1 MLRIT
6 AIGAGAVDYLI
17 RGSGC
22 CADREH
28 DHQLDAGREHAVEHA
43 HERTAGEPARGRG
56 AARYFGSA
64 VEHGEPAGRW
74 GGRGAA
80 GMFGV
85 EVGAEASEDAVRAAF
100 GRLEDPATGESLG
113 RAPRKFRTTEERV
126 AAATAA
132 MTADTTPEQRR
143 QVELAAAADGRK
155 AVAYYDCT
163 FSPSKSVSVYY
174 AALLAAGDVEG
185 AARVAAAHDRA
196 VERAMAY
203 AEDHVAYTRTGYHGR
218 TVDGRSVGRYEA
230 GEGLV
235 WTKWRHSTNRESEPQ
250 LHTHVAVLN
259 RLRTL
264 SDGVIRALDGRG
276 FRPVK
281 EAMATAY
288 ERAMEEELVRDQ
300 GVVFADRPDGKA
312 REIVGVDPQLCAEA
326 STRRA
331 QTLARTE
338 ELTAQY
344 VARNGREPDAAAR
357 KAILHDAAMST
368 RKPKEGVAGPAA
380 VAAWGAHG
388 DRAGRLVATLE
399 AVADAAEHAAA
410 VGHPDVV
417 SGLRL
422 DPRVPEQRAALL
434 AAAVADVQHEY
445 ATWTVGNLVAAID
458 RRIAAVP
465 DEAAGD
471 GRPAYL
477 EALAREAVEP
487 GNGYGVALLTAPDPV
502 AVPAELRR
510 PQDGR
515 SIFRPHIDERYAT
528 FEQLAAEERIVAG
541 ARQLTAPSIAGP
553 ELELLRVELAAAG
566 LGADQVNAVAGIVSS
581 GRAGDVLIGPAGTG
595 KSYTVAA
602 LAQAWSERVG
612 GRVLGLATTEI
623 ATQNLVADGVP
634 AMNTARFLAAY
645 EPGPDGQPARER
657 VGRGDLFVV
666 DEAGMSST
674 AELSRISR
682 IVAEGGGKLVYTGD
696 QAQLTSVGAG
706 GMLSLLVGDNG
717 AHELAEVHRFAHGWE
732 AEASLRLRAGDTSVI
747 PEYEDRGRL
756 HGGSA
761 EQMQAAAMR
770 AWLADTIDGK
780 ESLLIVGTNEAA
792 AQLSREIRDE
802 LVRYGHVA
810 PEPLMELG
818 RRTGRVEVSV
828 GDRVQARQVDRSIRV
843 DGGQHVANRA
853 VYTVLGVDEDGAL
866 RVRGADG
873 GIAHLPRSYVAEHL
887 TLAYASTVHA
897 AQGRTVDT
905 SHALLDE
912 AAAREAA
919 YVALSRGREAN
930 HAYLVAQRDPDAH
943 QAERLDSTAAARLA
957 GVLGNVEAQHAAE
970 VERRIGARDGASLAW
985 IGTQWDEVSRDSAR
999 ARYVEQLGQVLDADA
1014 VAALTAEPGWPRLVR
1029 AVREAELAG
1038 HNSAALLTAA
1048 VEGRPLADAEQ
1059 VSDVLRYRVRVLAG
1073 DRTPEQQVE
1082 VGQWTA
1088 LAPPVDGPVGQFA
1101 HELAVLAEDRQAEL
1115 GQQLLHAP
1123 PAWAVEQLGPVPS
1136 EADVAL
1142 DDTMQLDAATEGEPA
1157 PAEAVEQQ
1165 RHGVLDV
1172 VRAHVDAWAEQVG
1185 ERVEAARTAW
1195 ARRAGAVAAYRE
1207 LRGISEDATSIGAAP
1222 SREQEFHRRLWSAA
1236 AAALGISDGRSPDP
1250 GAVDYRTMSDA
1261 DLYQVRERWTREQAW
1276 APAYVA
1282 DEMRSAY
1289 TLAREYGEDA
1299 ALAGARLAQL
1309 EPDDPAWEQTA
1320 AQLER
1325 SERLAE
1331 LTLERARQLDEI
1343 HHSRGGWYETT
1354 EPARA
1359 GDELARAELE
1369 RRGLPAQREL
1379 VVGEQLE
1386 LFDPTDLGVDDVHA
1400 DVERQAEVRDDVE
1413 VQQTAPQL
1421 DAADGADPERQAE
1434 PEQHPEREA
1443 VVEQEPAV
1451 APQPDIQLDGPE
1463 HGVDEPEL
1471 HHVDD
1476 PRAAELAVEPDD
1488 VELEQQHDEPA
1499 IEAAAAVDAAQA
1511 LEPERAEPDV
1521 EQARAEEPAVVGE
1534 PEFEQLALLEVERDV
1549 AAEVAAQPL
1558 HTPEPTPEPDPA
1570 VEQARSDAAAAE
1582 RERQEQ
1588 ARITLAEARRQ
1599 AEAADAQRQA
1609 REAAATADAALERAR
1624 QNVQAAQEALAEQA
1638 RREEDERREQLIRWH
1653 EQDRAAELDQGRD
1666 DGPSLSR
1673 DY

>member
-6 AIGAGAVDYLI
+6 AIGGGAVDYLI

-22 CADREH
+22 CADRGHEH
-28 DHQLDAGREHAVEHA
+28 DHGQQLDAGREATLRQG
-43 HERTAGEPARGRG
+43 HERAHVRTAEGAEQDRSHERG

-80 GMFGV
+80 GLFGV

-100 GRLEDPATGESLG
+100 GRLEDPTSGESLG
-113 RAPRKFRTTEERV
+113 RAPRKFKTTAERV
-126 AAATAA
+126 TAATAAATAA
-132 MTADTTPEQRR
+132 AGADITPEQRR
-143 QVELAAAADGRK
+143 QLELAAANDGRK

-163 FSPSKSVSVYY
+163 FSPPKSVSVYY
-174 AALLAAGDVEG
+174 AALLAAGDTDG

-203 AEDHVAYTRTGYHGR
+203 AEDHVGYVRSGYHGR
-218 TVDGRSVGRYEA
+218 TQDGRSVGRYEA
-230 GEGLV
+230 GEGLI

-288 ERAMEEELVRDQ
+288 ERALEEELVAEQ
-300 GVVFADRPDGKA
+300 GVVIADRADGKA

-331 QTLARTE
+331 QTLARAE

-344 VARNGREPDAAAR
+344 VDRNGREPDAAAR

-368 RKPKEGVAGPAA
+368 RKAKEGVAGPAA
-380 VAAWGAHG
+380 VAAWGSQG
-388 DRAGRLVATLE
+388 DRAARLVATLE

-417 SGLRL
+417 SGLRF
-422 DPRVPEQRAALL
+422 DPQVPEQRRALL
-434 AAAVADVQHEY
+434 AAAIADVQHEY

-465 DEAAGD
+465 DEAAGA

-477 EALAREAVEP
+477 EGLAREAVEP
-487 GNGYGVALLTAPDPV
+487 GNGHGVALLTAPDPV
-502 AVPAELRR
+502 EVPAELRR

-528 FEQLAAEERIVAG
+528 FEQLATEERIVVG
-541 ARQLTAPSIAGP
+541 ARQLTAPRIAGP

-566 LGADQVNAVAGIVSS
+566 LGADQVEAVAGIVSS

-595 KSYTVAA
+595 KSYTVSA
-602 LAQAWSERVG
+602 LADVWSERVG
-612 GRVLGLATTEI
+612 RRVLGLATTEI
-623 ATQNLVADGVP
+623 ATQNLAADGVP
-634 AMNTARFLAAY
+634 AMNTARFLALY
-645 EPGPDGQPARER
+645 GQGPDGEEPRHR

-666 DEAGMSST
+666 DEAGMSGTTELAPIYDIVT
-674 AELSRISR
+674 A
-682 IVAEGGGKLVYTGD
+682 GGGKLVYTGD
-696 QAQLTSVGAG
+696 DAQLTSVGAG
-706 GMLSLLVGDNG
+706 GMLALLVNDNG
-717 AHELAEVHRFAHGWE
+717 AHKLEQVRRFRNEWE
-732 AEASLRLRAGDTSVI
+732 AEASLRLRTGDTSVI

-756 HGGSA
+756 QGGSA

-780 ESLLIVGTNEAA
+780 ESLLIVGTNDAA

-802 LVRYGHVA
+802 LVRYGVVEQA
-810 PEPLMELG
+810 PIAQLG
-818 RRTGRVEVSV
+818 SRASEVEISV

-853 VYTVLGVDEDGAL
+853 VYTVLGRGDDGTVLA
-866 RVRGADG
+866 RGADG
-873 GIAHLPRSYVAEHL
+873 GVAHLPPTYLDQHV
-887 TLAYASTVHA
+887 TLAYASTVNA

-930 HAYLVAQRDPDAH
+930 YAYLVAQRDPDAH
-943 QAERLDSTAAARLA
+943 APERLDSTAAARMA
-957 GVLGNVEAQHAAE
+957 GVLGNVEARHAAE
-970 VERRIGARDGASLAW
+970 TERRIGARDGASLAW
-985 IGTQWDEVSRDSAR
+985 IGTQWDEVSKDSAR
-999 ARYVEQLGQVLDADA
+999 ARYTEALGQVLDPDA
-1014 VAALTAEPGWPRLVR
+1014 VSALTAEAGWPRLVR

-1038 HNSAALLTAA
+1038 HNSETLLASA
-1048 VEGRPLADAEQ
+1048 VAGRPLTDAEQ
-1059 VSDVLRYRVRVLAG
+1059 VSDVLRYRIRALAG
-1073 DRTPEQQVE
+1073 DRNAEQQVD
-1082 VGQWTA
+1082 VGAWTA
-1088 LAPPVDGPVGQFA
+1088 LAPPVDGPVGQFS
-1101 HELAVLAEDRQAEL
+1101 HELAVLAEDRQHEL
-1115 GQQLLHAP
+1115 GQAALDAP
-1123 PAWAVEQLGPVPS
+1123 PVWALAQLGPVPS
-1136 EADVAL
+1136 YEEL
-1142 DDTMQLDAATEGEPA
+1142 AA
-1157 PAEAVEQQ
+1157 Q
-1165 RHGVLDV
+1165 
-1172 VRAHVDAWAEQVG
+1172 VDAGQQVPV
-1185 ERVEAARTAW
+1185 EAIDAVAAARVEW
-1195 ARRAGAVAAYRE
+1195 GQRAGAVAAYRE
-1207 LRGISEDATSIGAAP
+1207 LRGIAEDATSIGAAP
-1222 SREQEFHRRLWSAA
+1222 SREEEFHRQLWTQAA
-1236 AAALGISDGRSPDP
+1236 TALGIGGDGADA
-1250 GAVDYRTMSDA
+1250 GAVDYRTMGDV

-1282 DEMRSAY
+1282 EEMRAAY
-1289 TLAREYGEDA
+1289 QLGREYTEDA

-1309 EPDDPAWEQTA
+1309 EPDDPAWEQSA
-1320 AQLER
+1320 EQLER

-1331 LTLERARQLDEI
+1331 LTLERARQLDDI
-1343 HHSRGGWYETT
+1343 HHSRGGWYDAT
-1354 EPARA
+1354 EPDRA

-1369 RRGLPAQREL
+1369 RRGLPPQREFDR
-1379 VVGEQLE
+1379 GEQLE
-1386 LFDPTDLGVDDVHA
+1386 LFDPADLRVEADVDANVHA
-1400 DVERQAEVRDDVE
+1400 EVEIAVGVERQTEVPDEIEVREDVQLDLVGVDAE
-1413 VQQTAPQL
+1413 RLVEDQAEREDVVEQGVVVEREPDVQL
-1421 DAADGADPERQAE
+1421 DAPERVIDE
-1434 PEQHPEREA
+1434 PEPQLLD
-1443 VVEQEPAV
+1443 EPR
-1451 APQPDIQLDGPE
+1451 
-1463 HGVDEPEL
+1463 VDEP
-1471 HHVDD
+1471 
-1476 PRAAELAVEPDD
+1476 RAVERDIEPDD
-1488 VELEQQHDEPA
+1488 VELEQQHDEPV
-1499 IEAAAAVDAAQA
+1499 IEPEQAMEPAPA
-1511 LEPERAEPDV
+1511 LEPEPVEPARAAEPV
-1521 EQARAEEPAVVGE
+1521 VEEPEV
-1534 PEFEQLALLEVERDV
+1534 EQLALLEVERDV

-1558 HTPEPTPEPDPA
+1558 HTPEPAPDPA
-1570 VEQARSDAAAAE
+1570 VE

-1609 REAAATADAALERAR
+1609 REAAAATETALEQAR
-1624 QNVQAAQEALAEQA
+1624 QNVQAAQAAVAEQA
-1638 RREEDERREQLIRWH
+1638 RQEEDARREQLIRWH
-1653 EQDRAAELDQGRD
+1653 EQDRAADLGHGMD

-1673 DY
+1673 

>member
-22 CADREH
+22 CAEH
-28 DHQLDAGREHAVEHA
+28 EHAQ
-43 HERTAGEPARGRG
+43 ERTAEGAERDRAQGRG

-100 GRLEDPATGESLG
+100 GRLEDPTTGESLG
-113 RAPRKFRTTEERV
+113 RAPRKFKTTEQRV
-126 AAATAA
+126 VAATAA
-132 MTADTTPEQRR
+132 MAADTTPEQRR
-143 QVELAAAADGRK
+143 QLELAAAADGRK

-185 AARVAAAHDRA
+185 AARVATAHDRA

-203 AEDHVAYTRTGYHGR
+203 AEDHVGYVRSGYHGR
-218 TVDGRSVGRYEA
+218 TADGRSVGRYEA

-288 ERAMEEELVRDQ
+288 ERAMEEELVTEQ

-312 REIVGVDPQLCAEA
+312 REIVGVNPELCAEA

-331 QTLARTE
+331 QTLARAE
-338 ELTAQY
+338 ELTDQY

-368 RKPKEGVAGPAA
+368 RKAKEGVAGPAA
-380 VAAWGAHG
+380 VAAWGAQG
-388 DRAGRLVATLE
+388 DRAARLVATLE

-410 VGHPDVV
+410 AGHPDVV
-417 SGLRL
+417 SGLRF
-422 DPRVPEQRAALL
+422 DPTVPEQRAALL
-434 AAAVADVQHEY
+434 AAAVGDVQHEY

-458 RRIAAVP
+458 RRITAVP
-465 DEAAGD
+465 AEAAGE

-477 EALAREAVEP
+477 EGLAREAVEP
-487 GNGYGVALLTAPDPV
+487 GNGHGVALLTAPDPV
-502 AVPAELRR
+502 AVPEELRR

-541 ARQLTAPSIAGP
+541 ARQLTAPAIGGP
-553 ELELLRVELAAAG
+553 ELELLRVELGAAG
-566 LGADQVNAVAGIVSS
+566 LGADQVDAVAGIVSS

-595 KSYTVAA
+595 KSYTVSA
-602 LAQAWSERVG
+602 LASVWSERVG

-634 AMNTARFLAAY
+634 AMNTARFLAAF
-645 EPGPDGQPARER
+645 EPGPDGREPRQR

-674 AELSRISR
+674 SELSRISR

-706 GMLSLLVGDNG
+706 GMLALLVNDNG
-717 AHELAEVHRFAHGWE
+717 AHELKQVHRFRNDWE
-732 AEASLRLRAGDTSVI
+732 AKASLRLRAGDRSVI

-761 EQMQAAAMR
+761 EQMQGAAMR

-780 ESLLIVGTNEAA
+780 ESLLIVGTNDAA

-802 LVRYGHVA
+802 LVRHGAVEPTPVA
-810 PEPLMELG
+810 RLG
-818 RRTGRVEVSV
+818 QRTGRVQVSV

-853 VYTVLGVDEDGAL
+853 VYTVVGADEDGSL
-866 RVRGADG
+866 RMRGADG
-873 GIAHLPRSYVAEHL
+873 GIAHLPRSYVTEHL

-912 AAAREAA
+912 AAARESA

-930 HAYLVAQRDPDAH
+930 YAYLVAQRDPDAH
-943 QAERLDSTAAARLA
+943 EAERLDSTAAARMA
-957 GVLGNVEAQHAAE
+957 GVLGNVEARNAAE
-970 VERRIGARDGASLAW
+970 IERRIGARDGASLAW
-985 IGTQWDEVSRDSAR
+985 IGTQWDEVSKDSAR
-999 ARYVEQLGQVLDADA
+999 ARYTAQLGQVLDEDA
-1014 VAALTAEPGWPRLVR
+1014 VEALTAEAGWPRLVR

-1038 HNSAALLTAA
+1038 HNSEALLTAA
-1048 VEGRPLADAEQ
+1048 IEGRSLADAEQ
-1059 VSDVLRYRVRVLAG
+1059 MSDVLRYRVRVLAG

-1088 LAPPVDGPVGQFA
+1088 LAPPVDGPVGQFS
-1101 HELAVLAEDRQAEL
+1101 HELAVLAEDRQAAL
-1115 GQQLLHAP
+1115 GQQLLDAP
-1123 PAWAVEQLGPVPS
+1123 PGWAVEQLGPVPT
-1136 EADVAL
+1136 EADTAL
-1142 DDTMQLDAATEGEPA
+1142 DVTAEPTVDQAVDQTTEHVAGNGG
-1157 PAEAVEQQ
+1157 
-1165 RHGVLDV
+1165 GVLDT

-1185 ERVEAARTAW
+1185 ERLEAARAAW

-1207 LRGISEDATSIGAAP
+1207 LRGIAEDATSIGAAP
-1222 SREQEFHRRLWSAA
+1222 SREEEFHRRLWTEA
-1236 AAALGISDGRSPDP
+1236 AAALGIGTGADGVDA
-1250 GAVDYRTMSDA
+1250 GAVDYRTMSDL

-1282 DEMRSAY
+1282 EEMRAAY
-1289 TLAREYGEDA
+1289 QLGREYSEDV
-1299 ALAGARLAQL
+1299 ALAGAQLAQL
-1309 EPDDPAWEQTA
+1309 EPDDAAWEQTA

-1343 HHSRGGWYETT
+1343 HHSRGGWYAAT
-1354 EPARA
+1354 ELARA

-1379 VVGEQLE
+1379 DGGEQLE
-1386 LFDPTDLGVDDVHA
+1386 LFDPADLGVQEDVQP
-1400 DVERQAEVRDDVE
+1400 DVEERPEQQVEREPGIERDIGMQLDDAEREQAAEVDGAIQTGAIEDVQPDVGVEADAANVMERVVDEREPQRVDEPRAAERDVALDDVE
-1413 VQQTAPQL
+1413 L
-1421 DAADGADPERQAE
+1421 K
-1434 PEQHPEREA
+1434 QHH
-1443 VVEQEPAV
+1443 
-1451 APQPDIQLDGPE
+1451 D
-1463 HGVDEPEL
+1463 
-1471 HHVDD
+1471 
-1476 PRAAELAVEPDD
+1476 ELAVEP
-1488 VELEQQHDEPA
+1488 EPTVQS
-1499 IEAAAAVDAAQA
+1499 AVK
-1511 LEPERAEPDV
+1511 PERAEP
-1521 EQARAEEPAVVGE
+1521 EASPARAGEAVVEEPEV
-1534 PEFEQLALLEVERDV
+1534 EQLALLKVERDV

-1558 HTPEPTPEPDPA
+1558 HTSERTLEPDPA
-1570 VEQARSDAAAAE
+1570 IERARSDAAAVE

-1588 ARITLAEARRQ
+1588 ARITLAEARQQ
-1599 AEAADAQRQA
+1599 AEAVDAQRQA
-1609 REAAATADAALERAR
+1609 REATAATAAAMEQAR
-1624 QNVQAAQEALAEQA
+1624 QNVQAALAAAGAEQA
-1638 RREEDERREQLIRWH
+1638 RREDAERQEQLIRWH
-1653 EQDRAAELDQGRD
+1653 EHDRAAELDCAAELDRGID
-1666 DGPSLSR
+1666 DGPSPGL
-1673 DY
+1673 D

>member
-22 CADREH
+22 CAEH
-28 DHQLDAGREHAVEHA
+28 EHAQQLDPGREQAMEHGHEHA
-43 HERTAGEPARGRG
+43 QERTVDGAEQDRSHGRG

-85 EVGAEASEDAVRAAF
+85 DVGAEASEDMVRAVF
-100 GRLEDPATGESLG
+100 GRLEDPESGESLG
-113 RAPRKFRTTEERV
+113 RAPRKFKTTAQRV
-126 AAATAA
+126 EAATAA
-132 MTADTTPEQRR
+132 AGADTTPEQRR
-143 QVELAAAADGRK
+143 QLELAAASDGRR

-163 FSPSKSVSVYY
+163 FSPPKSVSVYY
-174 AALLAAGDVEG
+174 AALLAAGDTEG

-203 AEDHVAYTRTGYHGR
+203 AEDHVGYVRSGYHGR
-218 TVDGRSVGRYEA
+218 TQDGRSVGRYEA
-230 GEGLV
+230 GEGLI

-288 ERAMEEELVRDQ
+288 ERALEEELVADQ

-312 REIVGVDPQLCAEA
+312 REIVGVDPELCAEA

-331 QTLARTE
+331 QTLARAE

-344 VARNGREPDAAAR
+344 VDRNGHEPDAAAR

-368 RKPKEGVAGPAA
+368 RKAKEGVAGPAA
-380 VAAWGAHG
+380 VAAWGSQG
-388 DRAGRLVATLE
+388 DRTERLVATLE

-417 SGLRL
+417 SGLRF
-422 DPRVPEQRAALL
+422 DPQVPEQRRALL
-434 AAAVADVQHEY
+434 AAAIADVQHEY

-458 RRIAAVP
+458 RRIVAVP
-465 DEAAGD
+465 AEAAGA

-477 EALAREAVEP
+477 EGLAREAVEP
-487 GNGYGVALLTAPDPV
+487 GNGLGVALLTAPDPV
-502 AVPAELRR
+502 EVPAELRR

-528 FEQLAAEERIVAG
+528 LAQLAIEERIVVG
-541 ARQLTAPSIAGP
+541 ARQLTAPAIVGP

-566 LGADQVNAVAGIVSS
+566 LGADQVEAVAGIVSS

-595 KSYTVAA
+595 KSYTVSA
-602 LAQAWSERVG
+602 LADVWSERVG

-623 ATQNLVADGVP
+623 ATQNLVADGVS
-634 AMNTARFLAAY
+634 AMNTARFLALY
-645 EPGPDGQPARER
+645 GPGRDGQEPRHR
-657 VGRGDLFVV
+657 VGRGDMFVV
-666 DEAGMSST
+666 DEAGMSGTSELAAVYDIVT
-674 AELSRISR
+674 A
-682 IVAEGGGKLVYTGD
+682 GGGKIVYTGD
-696 QAQLTSVGAG
+696 DAQLTSVGAG
-706 GMLSLLVGDNG
+706 GMLALLVNDNG
-717 AHELAEVHRFAHGWE
+717 ARELEQVHRFRNAWE

-756 HGGSA
+756 QGGSA
-761 EQMQAAAMR
+761 EQMQTAAMR

-780 ESLLIVGTNEAA
+780 ESLLIVGTNAA
-792 AQLSREIRDE
+792 AAELSKEIRKE
-802 LVRYGHVA
+802 LVRYGRVDPSPVA
-810 PEPLMELG
+810 KLG
-818 RRTGRVEVSV
+818 TLAGRVDVSV
-828 GDRVQARQVDRSIRV
+828 GDQVQARQVDRTIRV

-930 HAYLVAQRDPDAH
+930 YAYLVVQRDPDAH
-943 QAERLDSTAAARLA
+943 EAERLDSTAAARMA
-957 GVLGNVEAQHAAE
+957 GVLGNVEARHAAE
-970 VERRIGARDGASLAW
+970 TERRIGARDGASLAW
-985 IGTQWDEVSRDSAR
+985 IGTQWDEVSKDSAR
-999 ARYVEQLGQVLDADA
+999 ARYTEQLGQVLDGDA
-1014 VAALTAEPGWPRLVR
+1014 VAALTAEAGWPRLVR

-1038 HNSAALLTAA
+1038 HNSEALLTSA
-1048 VEGRPLADAEQ
+1048 VAGRPLADAEQ

-1073 DRTPEQQVE
+1073 DRDAEQQVD
-1082 VGQWTA
+1082 VGAWTA
-1088 LAPPVDGPVGQFA
+1088 LAPPVDGPVGQFS
-1101 HELAVLAEDRQAEL
+1101 HELAVLAEDRQHEL
-1115 GQQLLHAP
+1115 GQAALDAP
-1123 PAWAVEQLGPVPS
+1123 PAWALAQLGPVPTY
-1136 EADVAL
+1136 E
-1142 DDTMQLDAATEGEPA
+1142 QLAAQIDAG
-1157 PAEAVEQQ
+1157 
-1165 RHGVLDV
+1165 H
-1172 VRAHVDAWAEQVG
+1172 QVP
-1185 ERVEAARTAW
+1185 VEAIDAVAAARAEWTQ
-1195 ARRAGAVAAYRE
+1195 RAGAVAAYRE
-1207 LRGISEDATSIGAAP
+1207 LRGIGEDATSIGAAP
-1222 SREQEFHRRLWSAA
+1222 SREEEFHRQLWTQAA
-1236 AAALGISDGRSPDP
+1236 TALGIGADGGVDA
-1250 GAVDYRTMSDA
+1250 GAVDYRTMCDV
-1261 DLYQVRERWTREQAW
+1261 DLYQVREQWTREQAW

-1282 DEMRSAY
+1282 EEMRAAY
-1289 TLAREYGEDA
+1289 QLGREYTEDA

-1309 EPDDPAWEQTA
+1309 GPDDPEWEQTA

-1331 LTLERARQLDEI
+1331 LSMERARQLDDI
-1343 HHSRGGWYETT
+1343 HHSRGGWYAAT
-1354 EPARA
+1354 EPDRA
-1359 GDELARAELE
+1359 ADELARAELE
-1369 RRGLPAQREL
+1369 RRALPPQREFDR
-1379 VVGEQLE
+1379 GDQLE
-1386 LFDPTDLGVDDVHA
+1386 LFDPTDLGVDDEVQA
-1400 DVERQAEVRDDVE
+1400 DVEPATTAEREADVQDDVE
-1413 VQQTAPQL
+1413 VQDTAVQL
-1421 DAADGADPERQAE
+1421 DVAAGVDAEHQAEIGDRERQ
-1434 PEQHPEREA
+1434 PEHEA
-1443 VVEQEPAV
+1443 VVEQEAAV
-1451 APQPDIQLDGPE
+1451 AREPDVQLDGPE
-1463 HGVDEPEL
+1463 RVDEP
-1471 HHVDD
+1471 
-1476 PRAAELAVEPDD
+1476 RRAELDIEPDD

-1499 IEAAAAVDAAQA
+1499 IAAAPA
-1511 LEPERAEPDV
+1511 LEPERAEPEIEPV
-1521 EQARAEEPAVVGE
+1521 RAEEPVVEE
-1534 PEFEQLALLEVERDV
+1534 PEVEQLALLEVERDV

-1558 HTPEPTPEPDPA
+1558 HTPEPDPA

-1588 ARITLAEARRQ
+1588 ARVTLAEARRQ

-1609 REAAATADAALERAR
+1609 REAAAATEAALERAR
-1624 QNVQAAQEALAEQA
+1624 QNVQAAQESLAEQT

-1653 EQDRAAELDQGRD
+1653 EQDRAAELDQGLD
-1666 DGPSLSR
+1666 DGPSFSR
-1673 DY
+1673 EY

>member
-22 CADREH
+22 CAEH
-28 DHQLDAGREHAVEHA
+28 KHEHGRQLDAGREAALRHGREHA
-43 HERTAGEPARGRG
+43 HERTAEGVEQDRSQGRG

-85 EVGAEASEDAVRAAF
+85 EVGAEASEDVVRAVF
-100 GRLEDPATGESLG
+100 GRLEDPTSGESLG
-113 RAPRKFRTTEERV
+113 RAPRKFKTTAERV
-126 AAATAA
+126 EAATAA
-132 MTADTTPEQRR
+132 ARADTTPEQRR
-143 QVELAAAADGRK
+143 QLELAAASDGRK

-174 AALLAAGDVEG
+174 AALLAAGDTAG

-203 AEDHVAYTRTGYHGR
+203 AEDHVGYVRSGYHGR
-218 TVDGRSVGRYEA
+218 TQDGRSVGRYEA
-230 GEGLV
+230 GEGLI

-288 ERAMEEELVRDQ
+288 ERALEEELTAEQ

-331 QTLARTE
+331 QTLARAE

-368 RKPKEGVAGPAA
+368 RKAKEGVAGPAA
-380 VAAWGAHG
+380 VAAWGAQG
-388 DRAGRLVATLE
+388 DRAERLVATLE

-417 SGLRL
+417 SGLRF
-422 DPRVPEQRAALL
+422 DPQVPEQRRALL
-434 AAAVADVQHEY
+434 AAAIADVQHEY

-465 DEAAGD
+465 AEAAGAA
-471 GRPAYL
+471 RPAYL
-477 EALAREAVEP
+477 EGLAREAVEP
-487 GNGYGVALLTAPDPV
+487 GNGHGVALLTAPDPV
-502 AVPAELRR
+502 EVPAELRR

-528 FEQLAAEERIVAG
+528 LAQLATEERIVVG
-541 ARQLTAPSIAGP
+541 ARQLTAPAIAGP

-566 LGADQVNAVAGIVSS
+566 LGADQVEAVAGIVSS

-595 KSYTVAA
+595 KSYTVSA
-602 LAQAWSERVG
+602 LADVWSDRVG

-623 ATQNLVADGVP
+623 ATQNLVADGVS
-634 AMNTARFLAAY
+634 AMNTARFLALY
-645 EPGPDGQPARER
+645 GPGPDGQEPRAR

-666 DEAGMSST
+666 DEAGMSGTPELAAIYDIVT
-674 AELSRISR
+674 A
-682 IVAEGGGKLVYTGD
+682 GGGKLVYTGD
-696 QAQLTSVGAG
+696 DAQLTSVGAG
-706 GMLSLLVGDNG
+706 GMLALLVNDNG
-717 AHELAEVHRFAHGWE
+717 AHELEQVHRFRNEWE
-732 AEASLRLRAGDTSVI
+732 AEASLRLRAGDQSVI

-756 HGGSA
+756 QGGTA
-761 EQMQAAAMR
+761 EQMQGAAMR

-792 AQLSREIRDE
+792 AQLSREIRE
-802 LVRYGHVA
+802 QLIEYGVVEPTSVA
-810 PEPLMELG
+810 RLG
-818 RRTGRVEVSV
+818 ARAGEVGISV
-828 GDRVQARQVDRSIRV
+828 GDRVQARHVDRSIRV

-853 VYTVLGVDEDGAL
+853 VYTVLGLDEDGAL

-887 TLAYASTVHA
+887 TLAYASTVNA

-930 HAYLVAQRDPDAH
+930 YAYLVAQRDPDAH
-943 QAERLDSTAAARLA
+943 EAERLDSTAAARMA
-957 GVLGNVEAQHAAE
+957 GVLGNVEARHAAE
-970 VERRIGARDGASLAW
+970 TERRIGARDGASLAW
-985 IGTQWDEVSRDSAR
+985 IGTQWDEVSKDSAR
-999 ARYVEQLGQVLDADA
+999 ARYTEQLGQVLDPDA
-1014 VAALTAEPGWPRLVR
+1014 VAALTAEAGWPRLVR

-1038 HNSAALLTAA
+1038 HSSEALLTAA
-1048 VEGRPLADAEQ
+1048 IEGRSLADAEQ

-1073 DRTPEQQVE
+1073 DRAAEQQVD
-1082 VGQWTA
+1082 VGAWTA
-1088 LAPPVDGPVGQFA
+1088 LAPPVDGPVGQFS
-1101 HELAVLAEDRQAEL
+1101 HELAVLAEDRQHEL
-1115 GQQLLHAP
+1115 GQAALDAP
-1123 PAWAVEQLGPVPS
+1123 PAWALAQLGPVPS
-1136 EADVAL
+1136 YEEL
-1142 DDTMQLDAATEGEPA
+1142 AA
-1157 PAEAVEQQ
+1157 
-1165 RHGVLDV
+1165 R
-1172 VRAHVDAWAEQVG
+1172 VDAGQQVPV
-1185 ERVEAARTAW
+1185 EAIDAVAAARVEW
-1195 ARRAGAVAAYRE
+1195 AQRAGAVAAYRE
-1207 LRGISEDATSIGAAP
+1207 LRGIAEDATSIGAAP
-1222 SREQEFHRRLWSAA
+1222 SREEEFHRQLWTQAA
-1236 AAALGISDGRSPDP
+1236 TALGVGGDGVDA
-1250 GAVDYRTMSDA
+1250 GAVDYRTMSDV

-1282 DEMRSAY
+1282 EEMRAAY
-1289 TLAREYGEDA
+1289 QLGREYTEDA

-1331 LTLERARQLDEI
+1331 LTLERARQLDDI
-1343 HHSRGGWYETT
+1343 HHSRGGWYAAT
-1354 EPARA
+1354 EPDRA

-1369 RRGLPAQREL
+1369 RRGLPPQREFDR
-1379 VVGEQLE
+1379 GEQLE
-1386 LFDPTDLGVDDVHA
+1386 LFDPADVDVDVRDGVHA
-1400 DVERQAEVRDDVE
+1400 AVEIAGGVERQAEVADEIE
-1413 VQQTAPQL
+1413 VQEDVQL
-1421 DAADGADPERQAE
+1421 DLAGVDAGRQVE
-1434 PEQHPEREA
+1434 DQPEREA
-1443 VVEQEPAV
+1443 VVEEGVVVGREPDV
-1451 APQPDIQLDGPE
+1451 QLDAPE
-1463 HGVDEPEL
+1463 RVIDEPEPLRVDEPRTVER
-1471 HHVDD
+1471 DI
-1476 PRAAELAVEPDD
+1476 EPDD
-1488 VELEQQHDEPA
+1488 VELERQHDEPVM
-1499 IEAAAAVDAAQA
+1499 ETEWAVEPTPV
-1511 LEPERAEPDV
+1511 LEAEPAEPAEPARAAEPVV
-1521 EQARAEEPAVVGE
+1521 EQ
-1534 PEFEQLALLEVERDV
+1534 PEVEQLALLEVERDV
-1549 AAEVAAQPL
+1549 VAEVAAQPL
-1558 HTPEPTPEPDPA
+1558 HTPEPSPEPEPA

-1588 ARITLAEARRQ
+1588 ARVTLAEARRQ

-1609 REAAATADAALERAR
+1609 REAAAATEAALERAR
-1624 QNVQAAQEALAEQA
+1624 QSVQAAQAAVAEQA
-1638 RREEDERREQLIRWH
+1638 RREEEERREQLSRWH
-1653 EQDRAAELDQGRD
+1653 EQDRAAELGQGRD

-1673 DY
+1673 GY